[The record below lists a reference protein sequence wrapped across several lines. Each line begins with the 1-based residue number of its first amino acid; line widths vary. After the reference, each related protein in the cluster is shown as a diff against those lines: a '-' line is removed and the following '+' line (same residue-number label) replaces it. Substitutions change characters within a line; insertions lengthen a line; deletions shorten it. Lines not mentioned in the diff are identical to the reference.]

1 VPKFDDGTTPTVPL
15 ESVLASLKRG
25 FPQALS
31 KDTQGYAGLSG
42 AKTEV
47 ILAVNQIKARR
58 RARGLAG
65 LPLFQAA
72 ATISPSFSLSNDNNQ
87 TYNTTIN
94 FAKAA

>member
-1 VPKFDDGTTPTVPL
+1 MQGCPGRRLRSYSLSIKLKHDDG
-15 ESVLASLKRG
+15 RG
-25 FPQALS
+25 AW
-31 KDTQGYAGLSG
+31 
-42 AKTEV
+42 
-47 ILAVNQIKARR
+47 
-58 RARGLAG
+58 